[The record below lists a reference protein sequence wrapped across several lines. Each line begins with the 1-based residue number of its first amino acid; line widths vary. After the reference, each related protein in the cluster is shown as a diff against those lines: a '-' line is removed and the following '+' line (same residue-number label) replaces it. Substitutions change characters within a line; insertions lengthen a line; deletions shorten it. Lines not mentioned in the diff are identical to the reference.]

1 MNVKLIVSGVSGI
14 FNILNTRSLDLALT
28 DSSIPKKKSQ
38 LSTAQKLTPKYLV
51 SINFH
56 DKRPSA
62 IPTSGNGSHVTKH
75 GCYLGR
81 RVYPDAVRTVKT
93 DSEVK
98 GMDGSE
104 S

>member
-1 MNVKLIVSGVSGI
+1 M
-14 FNILNTRSLDLALT
+14 SLDLALM
-28 DSSIPKKKSQ
+28 DSSIPKKSQ
-38 LSTAQKLTPKYLV
+38 ISTAQKLTPKYLV

-98 GMDGSE
+98 GMDGSDSYAE
-104 S
+104 VALKGFLSNF